1 RNALL
6 FQRRPR
12 SLRDQPACLVH
23 MLVLPRAGARLA
35 GCEASRERFLG
46 RLGTPRSPAA
56 LRSTPPQ
63 LSGTTGATLDPIMA
77 LSAEV
82 DVPPHRTRQLAFVT
96 VVAESRQAALALAD
110 AHKSLPDLEWTFELA
125 RNRSE
130 SELGRLRL
138 DPRDLPAV
146 ERVLSLLLFPHP

>member
-1 RNALL
+1 NANVEIHFVSVSNEGNRRRRLLITSYGEVVLDDAGAARSHPAFSKLFVESEHLPDRNALL

-23 MLVLPRAGARLA
+23 MLVLPRAGASLA

-96 VVAESRQAALALAD
+96 
-110 AHKSLPDLEWTFELA
+110 
-125 RNRSE
+125 
-130 SELGRLRL
+130 
-138 DPRDLPAV
+138 
-146 ERVLSLLLFPHP
+146 